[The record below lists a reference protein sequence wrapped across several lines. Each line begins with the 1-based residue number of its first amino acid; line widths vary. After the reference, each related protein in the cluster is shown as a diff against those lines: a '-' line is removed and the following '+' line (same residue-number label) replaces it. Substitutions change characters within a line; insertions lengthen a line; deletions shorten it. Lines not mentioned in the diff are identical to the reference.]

1 MGYYMVLGLKGRGFS
16 CRHQSIK
23 VVLEKIDCQ
32 LTACGGRAWGRGNI
46 RILHSLIMTQPKSS
60 QPPGAKQ

>member
-1 MGYYMVLGLKGRGFS
+1 MGYYMVFRGKGRGFS

-32 LTACGGRAWGRGNI
+32 LGRRKHKNITQSEGR
-46 RILHSLIMTQPKSS
+46 
-60 QPPGAKQ
+60 PGKYYHDTT

>member
-1 MGYYMVLGLKGRGFS
+1 MGYYMVFRGKGRGFS

-46 RILHSLIMTQPKSS
+46 RILHSLRGNQVNIS
-60 QPPGAKQ
+60 

>member
-1 MGYYMVLGLKGRGFS
+1 MGYYMVFRGKGRGFS

-32 LTACGGRAWGRGNI
+32 LWGKGVGKRKHKNITQSEGR
-46 RILHSLIMTQPKSS
+46 
-60 QPPGAKQ
+60 PGKYYHDTT